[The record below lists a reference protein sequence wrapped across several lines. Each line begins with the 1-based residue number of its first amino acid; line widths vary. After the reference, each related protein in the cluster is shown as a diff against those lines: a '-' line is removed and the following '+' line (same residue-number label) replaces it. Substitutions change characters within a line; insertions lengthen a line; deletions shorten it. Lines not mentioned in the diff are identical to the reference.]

1 MSSIDCMLSELAKI
15 RQDEQKAKEIRN
27 KAQQALEQTE
37 EWKKLENIKNML
49 VVFENKSS
57 NLETTIREAALA
69 EYAQTKAK
77 NLGGVQIKIFTKLE
91 YDENAA
97 INYCLEHK
105 HANLLKLDKRG
116 FEKVAKELRPD
127 FVVIKDEPSAQI
139 ASDLNEYL

>member
-1 MSSIDCMLSELAKI
+1 MLSELAKI